1 METATTIHER
11 SLYGA
16 RADRNLSISLR
27 LFYNRKCILRGVSGS
42 KRGFS
47 CNALVTGLHAS
58 DQLAMLNEENPRLAA
73 LQACLHLLT

>member
-1 METATTIHER
+1 MKTATTIHER
-11 SLYGA
+11 SLYRG
-16 RADRNLSISLR
+16 RADRNLSMSLR
-27 LFYNRKCILRGVSGS
+27 LFYNPKMHFERCFGS

-58 DQLAMLNEENPRLAA
+58 DQLALLNEENPRVAA